1 MQTEARQV
9 HICHRAGSIETR
21 QNVPQLGRVLTGHT
35 ARVVILKE
43 TFQPFV
49 ANRPDH
55 ALP

>member
-9 HICHRAGSIETR
+9 HIRHRAGSIETR